1 MPLIRT
7 LLLIV
12 IAGAALAHSG
22 VQNPAVMARMNGM
35 SDIAAAM
42 KTLGQM
48 AKGTTAFE
56 AAKANASLQEV
67 AAKAAEIPVLFKAP
81 ETDPKSEALPEIWT
95 DFETFQSIAIDLQT
109 AASVEVANLNQL
121 RRAMRNIGPT
131 CNACHK
137 DFRQ

>member
-7 LLLIV
+7 LLLIM

-67 AAKAAEIPVLFKAP
+67 AANAAEIPILFKAQ

-109 AASVEVANLNQL
+109 AASVEVTNLNQL

>member
-7 LLLIV
+7 LLLIM

-67 AAKAAEIPVLFKAP
+67 AANAAEIPILFKAQ